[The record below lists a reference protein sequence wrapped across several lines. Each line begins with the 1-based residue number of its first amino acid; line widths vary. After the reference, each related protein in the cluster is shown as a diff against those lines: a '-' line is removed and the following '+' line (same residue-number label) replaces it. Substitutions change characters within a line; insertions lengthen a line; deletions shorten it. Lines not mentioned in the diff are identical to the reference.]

1 MNRIKSESKNERR
14 RQAMNAWKNTLARL
28 LAAALPL
35 ALAMG
40 PAAAQQDYPNK
51 PIRLIVPFT
60 PGGVTDTGA
69 RVVADKLGA
78 RLGQSVVVD
87 NRPGASGNIG
97 TQMVATA
104 APDGYTLLLGFDGTL
119 VINPHV
125 YAKVPFDTL
134 KDFVPVSKIGDAV
147 LIIVVHPSV
156 PAKTLSELV
165 AYSKTNPGGVSYG
178 SAGTGSTPD
187 LAGELLKARTGA
199 NFVHVPYKGG
209 GQSMTDLVGG
219 SLPMLYTAVAGAYP
233 FVQKGQIRPIA
244 VSSAQRLASLPE
256 VPTVAESGVPGFES
270 SSWIGILAPAKTP
283 QPIVERLQRELH
295 AVVQSPEVRERLASL
310 GISALGNTPA
320 EFGQQIRADLA
331 KYDQIVK
338 AAKVRVD

>member
-1 MNRIKSESKNERR
+1 MC
-14 RQAMNAWKNTLARL
+14 
-28 LAAALPL
+28 
-35 ALAMG
+35 
-40 PAAAQQDYPNK
+40 
-51 PIRLIVPFT
+51 IR
-60 PGGVTDTGA
+60 D
-69 RVVADKLGA
+69 
-78 RLGQSVVVD
+78 S
-87 NRPGASGNIG
+87 
-97 TQMVATA
+97 
-104 APDGYTLLLGFDGTL
+104 
-119 VINPHV
+119 V

-178 SAGTGSTPD
+178 SAGTGSTPH

-209 GQSMTDLVGG
+209 GQSMTDVVGG

-283 QPIVERLQRELH
+283 QSIVERLQRELH

-310 GISALGNTPA
+310 GIWALGNTPA

-338 AAKVRVD
+338 AAKIRVD

>member
-1 MNRIKSESKNERR
+1 
-14 RQAMNAWKNTLARL
+14 MNAWKNTRARL

-178 SAGTGSTPD
+178 SAGTGSTPH

-283 QPIVERLQRELH
+283 QPIVDRLQRELH

-310 GISALGNTPA
+310 GISALGNTPG

>member
-1 MNRIKSESKNERR
+1 
-14 RQAMNAWKNTLARL
+14 MNALRKTLARL
-28 LAAALPL
+28 VATALPL

-134 KDFVPVSKIGDAV
+134 KDFAPVSKIGDAV

-178 SAGTGSTPD
+178 SAGTGSTPH

-199 NFVHVPYKGG
+199 DFVHVPYKGG
-209 GQSMTDLVGG
+209 GQSMTDVVGG

-283 QPIVERLQRELH
+283 QPIVDRLQRELH

>member
-1 MNRIKSESKNERR
+1 
-14 RQAMNAWKNTLARL
+14 MNAWKNTLARL

-97 TQMVATA
+97 TQMVASA

-178 SAGTGSTPD
+178 SAGTGSTPH

-209 GQSMTDLVGG
+209 GQSMTDVVGG

-283 QPIVERLQRELH
+283 QPIVDRLQRELH